1 MPRLPLFFARRYL
14 FSKKSHSVINI
25 VSGVSAFSVAIP
37 VMAMVILL
45 SVFNGFEGL
54 IKSMYRSFDPDIRI
68 TPVRGKVFPID
79 SLPRERFLAIDGVRD
94 AAYALEDNAV
104 FEYRDRQAFGT
115 MCGVDSL
122 YRQVVPLDSL
132 RTEGVFQLQF
142 GDFPEAY
149 VGQGMAYALG
159 IRVNL
164 NSPISVYVPRRGRVS
179 PLLPYS
185 FYKKQNI
192 FPSGVFA
199 LEAEVD
205 GKYVI
210 VPLHFAQQLLDY
222 PGQASSVAIRLE
234 ADASPQ
240 RVQQQ
245 IGQWLGDDYKIQS
258 RYQQKESFYR
268 IMMYEKWGIY
278 FIILLVLV
286 IASFSLIGSLVMLI
300 IEKRKDSQTLV
311 TMGADTKLLRKI
323 FVAEGM
329 LIYLIGARRRIAARR
344 RAGAG
349 PAAFRVPQTLRR
361 DVPDRRLSGRSPS
374 ERPGVGNRNVR
385 FGQLPDLRADGAR
398 DDTEERDK
406 SEPTMIKRLICLL
419 CVAVTAAACNR
430 PRNIPDEKI
439 D

>member
-210 VPLHFAQQLLDY
+210 VPLHFAQELLDY

-245 IGQWLGDDYKIQS
+245 IGQWLCDDYKIQS

-329 LIYLIGARRRIAARR
+329 LIYLIGAGGGLLLGVALAL
-344 RAGAG
+344 AQQHFG
-349 PAAFRVPQTLRR
+349 FLK
-361 DVPDRRLSGRSPS
+361 LSGETFLIDAYPVEVHPS
-374 ERPGVGNRNVR
+374 DLAWVIVTFVSVSYLISVLTVR
-385 FGQLPDLRADGAR
+385 A
-398 DDTEERDK
+398 
-406 SEPTMIKRLICLL
+406 MIPKKEISQ
-419 CVAVTAAACNR
+419 NR
-430 PRNIPDEKI
+430 P
-439 D
+439 

>member
-210 VPLHFAQQLLDY
+210 VPLHFAQELLDY

-329 LIYLIGARRRIAARR
+329 LIYLIGAGGGLLLGVVLALAQQHF
-344 RAGAG
+344 G
-349 PAAFRVPQTLRR
+349 FLK
-361 DVPDRRLSGRSPS
+361 LSGETFLIDAYPVEVHPS
-374 ERPGVGNRNVR
+374 DLAWVIVTFVSVSYLISVLTVR
-385 FGQLPDLRADGAR
+385 A
-398 DDTEERDK
+398 
-406 SEPTMIKRLICLL
+406 MIPKKEISQ
-419 CVAVTAAACNR
+419 NR
-430 PRNIPDEKI
+430 P
-439 D
+439 

>member
-149 VGQGMAYALG
+149 VGQGRAYALG

-210 VPLHFAQQLLDY
+210 VPLHFAQELLDY

-329 LIYLIGARRRIAARR
+329 LIYLIGAGGGLLLGVALAL
-344 RAGAG
+344 AQQHFG
-349 PAAFRVPQTLRR
+349 FLK
-361 DVPDRRLSGRSPS
+361 LSGETFLIDAYPVEVHPS
-374 ERPGVGNRNVR
+374 DLAWVIVTFVSVSYLISVLTVR
-385 FGQLPDLRADGAR
+385 A
-398 DDTEERDK
+398 
-406 SEPTMIKRLICLL
+406 MIPKKEISQ
-419 CVAVTAAACNR
+419 NR
-430 PRNIPDEKI
+430 P
-439 D
+439 

>member
-1 MPRLPLFFARRYL
+1 M
-14 FSKKSHSVINI
+14 INI

-210 VPLHFAQQLLDY
+210 VPLHFAQELLDY

-329 LIYLIGARRRIAARR
+329 LIYLIGAGGGLLLGVALAL
-344 RAGAG
+344 AQQHFG
-349 PAAFRVPQTLRR
+349 FLK
-361 DVPDRRLSGRSPS
+361 LSGETFLIDAYPVEVHPS
-374 ERPGVGNRNVR
+374 DLAWVIVTFVSVSYLISVLTVR
-385 FGQLPDLRADGAR
+385 A
-398 DDTEERDK
+398 
-406 SEPTMIKRLICLL
+406 MIPKKEISQ
-419 CVAVTAAACNR
+419 NR
-430 PRNIPDEKI
+430 P
-439 D
+439 

>member
-14 FSKKSHSVINI
+14 FSKKSHLVINI
-25 VSGVSAFSVAIP
+25 VSGVSTLSVAIP
-37 VMAMVILL
+37 VMAMLILL

-210 VPLHFAQQLLDY
+210 VPLHFAQELLDY

-329 LIYLIGARRRIAARR
+329 LIYLIGAGGGLLLGVALAL
-344 RAGAG
+344 AQQHFG
-349 PAAFRVPQTLRR
+349 FLK
-361 DVPDRRLSGRSPS
+361 LSGETFLIDAYPVEVHPS
-374 ERPGVGNRNVR
+374 DLAWVIVTFVTVSYLISVLTVR
-385 FGQLPDLRADGAR
+385 A
-398 DDTEERDK
+398 
-406 SEPTMIKRLICLL
+406 MIPKKEISQ
-419 CVAVTAAACNR
+419 NR
-430 PRNIPDEKI
+430 P
-439 D
+439 

>member
-54 IKSMYRSFDPDIRI
+54 IKSMYRSFDPDI

-210 VPLHFAQQLLDY
+210 VPLHFAQELLDY

-329 LIYLIGARRRIAARR
+329 LIYLIGAGGGLLLGVALAL
-344 RAGAG
+344 AQQHFG
-349 PAAFRVPQTLRR
+349 FLK
-361 DVPDRRLSGRSPS
+361 LSGETFLIDAYPVEVHPS
-374 ERPGVGNRNVR
+374 DLAWVIVTFVSVSYLISVLTVR
-385 FGQLPDLRADGAR
+385 A
-398 DDTEERDK
+398 
-406 SEPTMIKRLICLL
+406 MIPKKEISQ
-419 CVAVTAAACNR
+419 NR
-430 PRNIPDEKI
+430 P
-439 D
+439 

>member
-185 FYKKQNI
+185 FYKKQNL

-210 VPLHFAQQLLDY
+210 VPLHFAQELLDY

-329 LIYLIGARRRIAARR
+329 LIYLIGAGGGLLLGVALAL
-344 RAGAG
+344 AQQHFG
-349 PAAFRVPQTLRR
+349 FLK
-361 DVPDRRLSGRSPS
+361 LSGETFLIDAYPVEVHPS
-374 ERPGVGNRNVR
+374 DLAWVIVTFVSVSYLISVLTVR
-385 FGQLPDLRADGAR
+385 A
-398 DDTEERDK
+398 
-406 SEPTMIKRLICLL
+406 MIPKKEISQ
-419 CVAVTAAACNR
+419 NR
-430 PRNIPDEKI
+430 P
-439 D
+439 

>member
-210 VPLHFAQQLLDY
+210 VPLHFAQELLDY

-234 ADASPQ
+234 ANASPQ

-245 IGQWLGDDYKIQS
+245 IGQWLGDNYKIQS

-329 LIYLIGARRRIAARR
+329 LIYLIGAGGGLLLGVALAL
-344 RAGAG
+344 AQQHFG
-349 PAAFRVPQTLRR
+349 FLK
-361 DVPDRRLSGRSPS
+361 LSGETFLIDAYPVEVHPS
-374 ERPGVGNRNVR
+374 DLAWVIVTFVTVSYLISVLTVR
-385 FGQLPDLRADGAR
+385 A
-398 DDTEERDK
+398 
-406 SEPTMIKRLICLL
+406 MIPKKEISQ
-419 CVAVTAAACNR
+419 NR
-430 PRNIPDEKI
+430 P
-439 D
+439 

>member
-278 FIILLVLV
+278 FIILLGLV

-329 LIYLIGARRRIAARR
+329 LIYLIGAGGGLLLGVALAL
-344 RAGAG
+344 AQQHFG
-349 PAAFRVPQTLRR
+349 FLK
-361 DVPDRRLSGRSPS
+361 LSGETFLIDAYPVEVHPS
-374 ERPGVGNRNVR
+374 DLAWVIVTFVTVSYLISVLTVR
-385 FGQLPDLRADGAR
+385 A
-398 DDTEERDK
+398 
-406 SEPTMIKRLICLL
+406 MIPKKEISQ
-419 CVAVTAAACNR
+419 NR
-430 PRNIPDEKI
+430 P
-439 D
+439 

>member
-240 RVQQQ
+240 RVQRVQQQ

-329 LIYLIGARRRIAARR
+329 LIYLIGAGGGLLLGVALAL
-344 RAGAG
+344 AQQHFG
-349 PAAFRVPQTLRR
+349 FLK
-361 DVPDRRLSGRSPS
+361 LSGETFLIDAYPVEVHPS
-374 ERPGVGNRNVR
+374 DLAWVIVTFVSVSYLISVLTVR
-385 FGQLPDLRADGAR
+385 AMI
-398 DDTEERDK
+398 
-406 SEPTMIKRLICLL
+406 PTKEISQ
-419 CVAVTAAACNR
+419 NR
-430 PRNIPDEKI
+430 P
-439 D
+439 

>member
-25 VSGVSAFSVAIP
+25 VSGVSTFSVAIP

-210 VPLHFAQQLLDY
+210 VPLHFAQELLDY

-258 RYQQKESFYR
+258 RYQQKESFYC

-329 LIYLIGARRRIAARR
+329 LIYLIGAGGGLLLGVALAL
-344 RAGAG
+344 AQQHFG
-349 PAAFRVPQTLRR
+349 FLK
-361 DVPDRRLSGRSPS
+361 LSGETFLIDAYPVEVHPS
-374 ERPGVGNRNVR
+374 DLAWVIVTFVTVSYLISVLTVR
-385 FGQLPDLRADGAR
+385 A
-398 DDTEERDK
+398 
-406 SEPTMIKRLICLL
+406 MIPKKEISQ
-419 CVAVTAAACNR
+419 NR
-430 PRNIPDEKI
+430 P
-439 D
+439 

>member
-210 VPLHFAQQLLDY
+210 VPLHFAQELLDY

-329 LIYLIGARRRIAARR
+329 LIYLIGAGGGLLLGVALAL
-344 RAGAG
+344 AQQHFG
-349 PAAFRVPQTLRR
+349 FLK
-361 DVPDRRLSGRSPS
+361 LSGETFLIDAYPVEVHPS
-374 ERPGVGNRNVR
+374 DLALVIVTFVSVSYLISVLTVR
-385 FGQLPDLRADGAR
+385 A
-398 DDTEERDK
+398 
-406 SEPTMIKRLICLL
+406 MIPKKEISQ
-419 CVAVTAAACNR
+419 NR
-430 PRNIPDEKI
+430 P
-439 D
+439 

>member
-104 FEYRDRQAFGT
+104 FEYRDRQAFCT

-329 LIYLIGARRRIAARR
+329 LIYLIGAGGGLLLGVALAL
-344 RAGAG
+344 AQQHFG
-349 PAAFRVPQTLRR
+349 FLK
-361 DVPDRRLSGRSPS
+361 LSGETFLIDAYPVEVHPS
-374 ERPGVGNRNVR
+374 DLAWVIVTFVSVSYLISVLTVR
-385 FGQLPDLRADGAR
+385 A
-398 DDTEERDK
+398 
-406 SEPTMIKRLICLL
+406 MIPKKEISQ
-419 CVAVTAAACNR
+419 NR
-430 PRNIPDEKI
+430 P
-439 D
+439 

>member
-79 SLPRERFLAIDGVRD
+79 SLPLERFLAIDGVRD

-210 VPLHFAQQLLDY
+210 VPLHFAQELLDY

-329 LIYLIGARRRIAARR
+329 LIYLIGAGGGLLLGVALAL
-344 RAGAG
+344 AQQHFG
-349 PAAFRVPQTLRR
+349 FLK
-361 DVPDRRLSGRSPS
+361 LSGETFLIDAYPVEVHPS
-374 ERPGVGNRNVR
+374 DLAWVIVTFVSVSYLISVLTVR
-385 FGQLPDLRADGAR
+385 A
-398 DDTEERDK
+398 
-406 SEPTMIKRLICLL
+406 MIPKKEISQ
-419 CVAVTAAACNR
+419 NR
-430 PRNIPDEKI
+430 P
-439 D
+439 

>member
-210 VPLHFAQQLLDY
+210 VPLHFAQELLDY

-329 LIYLIGARRRIAARR
+329 LIYLIGAGGGLLLGVALAL
-344 RAGAG
+344 AQQHFG
-349 PAAFRVPQTLRR
+349 FLK
-361 DVPDRRLSGRSPS
+361 LSGETFLIDAYPVEVHPS
-374 ERPGVGNRNVR
+374 DLAWVIVTFVSVSYLISVLTVR
-385 FGQLPDLRADGAR
+385 AKISQ
-398 DDTEERDK
+398 
-406 SEPTMIKRLICLL
+406 
-419 CVAVTAAACNR
+419 NR
-430 PRNIPDEKI
+430 P
-439 D
+439 

>member
-210 VPLHFAQQLLDY
+210 VPLHFAQELLDY

-311 TMGADTKLLRKI
+311 TMGADTKLLRKF

-329 LIYLIGARRRIAARR
+329 LIYLIGAGGGLLLGVALAL
-344 RAGAG
+344 AQQHFG
-349 PAAFRVPQTLRR
+349 FLK
-361 DVPDRRLSGRSPS
+361 LSGETFLIDAYPVEVHPS
-374 ERPGVGNRNVR
+374 DLAWVIVTFVSVSYLISVLTVR
-385 FGQLPDLRADGAR
+385 A
-398 DDTEERDK
+398 
-406 SEPTMIKRLICLL
+406 MIPKKEISQ
-419 CVAVTAAACNR
+419 NR
-430 PRNIPDEKI
+430 P
-439 D
+439 

>member
-45 SVFNGFEGL
+45 SVSNGFEGL

-210 VPLHFAQQLLDY
+210 VPLHFAQELLDY

-329 LIYLIGARRRIAARR
+329 LIYLIGAGGGLLLGVALAL
-344 RAGAG
+344 AQQHFG
-349 PAAFRVPQTLRR
+349 FLK
-361 DVPDRRLSGRSPS
+361 LSGETFLIDAYPVEVHPS
-374 ERPGVGNRNVR
+374 DLAWVIVTFVSVSYLISVLTVR
-385 FGQLPDLRADGAR
+385 A
-398 DDTEERDK
+398 
-406 SEPTMIKRLICLL
+406 MIPKKEISQ
-419 CVAVTAAACNR
+419 NR
-430 PRNIPDEKI
+430 P
-439 D
+439 

>member
-25 VSGVSAFSVAIP
+25 VSGVSTFSVAIP

-210 VPLHFAQQLLDY
+210 VPLHFAQELLDY

-323 FVAEGM
+323 FVAEVM
-329 LIYLIGARRRIAARR
+329 LIYLIGAGGGLLLGVALAL
-344 RAGAG
+344 AQQHFG
-349 PAAFRVPQTLRR
+349 FLK
-361 DVPDRRLSGRSPS
+361 LSGETFLIDAYPVEVHPS
-374 ERPGVGNRNVR
+374 DLAWVIVTFVTVSYLISVLTVR
-385 FGQLPDLRADGAR
+385 A
-398 DDTEERDK
+398 
-406 SEPTMIKRLICLL
+406 MIPKKEISQ
-419 CVAVTAAACNR
+419 NR
-430 PRNIPDEKI
+430 P
-439 D
+439 

>member
-210 VPLHFAQQLLDY
+210 VPLHFAQELLDY

-300 IEKRKDSQTLV
+300 IEKRKDSQTIV

-329 LIYLIGARRRIAARR
+329 LIYLIGAGGGLLLGVALAL
-344 RAGAG
+344 AQQHFG
-349 PAAFRVPQTLRR
+349 FLK
-361 DVPDRRLSGRSPS
+361 LSGETFLIDAYPVEVHPS
-374 ERPGVGNRNVR
+374 DLAWVIVTFVSVSYLISVLTVR
-385 FGQLPDLRADGAR
+385 A
-398 DDTEERDK
+398 
-406 SEPTMIKRLICLL
+406 MIPKKEISQ
-419 CVAVTAAACNR
+419 NR
-430 PRNIPDEKI
+430 P
-439 D
+439 

>member
-329 LIYLIGARRRIAARR
+329 LIYLIGAGGGLLLGVALAL
-344 RAGAG
+344 AQQHFG
-349 PAAFRVPQTLRR
+349 FLK
-361 DVPDRRLSGRSPS
+361 LSGETFLIDAYPVEVHPS
-374 ERPGVGNRNVR
+374 DLAWVIVTFGTVSYLISVLTVR
-385 FGQLPDLRADGAR
+385 A
-398 DDTEERDK
+398 
-406 SEPTMIKRLICLL
+406 MIPKKEISQ
-419 CVAVTAAACNR
+419 NR
-430 PRNIPDEKI
+430 P
-439 D
+439 

>member
-149 VGQGMAYALG
+149 VGQRMAYALG

-210 VPLHFAQQLLDY
+210 VPLHFAQELLDY

-329 LIYLIGARRRIAARR
+329 LIYLIGAGGGLLLGVALAL
-344 RAGAG
+344 AQQHFG
-349 PAAFRVPQTLRR
+349 FLK
-361 DVPDRRLSGRSPS
+361 LSGETFLIDAYPVEVHPS
-374 ERPGVGNRNVR
+374 DLAWVIVTFVSVSYLISVLTVR
-385 FGQLPDLRADGAR
+385 A
-398 DDTEERDK
+398 
-406 SEPTMIKRLICLL
+406 MIPKKEISQ
-419 CVAVTAAACNR
+419 NR
-430 PRNIPDEKI
+430 P
-439 D
+439 

>member
-210 VPLHFAQQLLDY
+210 VPLHFAQELLDY

-329 LIYLIGARRRIAARR
+329 LIYLIGAGGGLLLGVALAL
-344 RAGAG
+344 AQQHFG
-349 PAAFRVPQTLRR
+349 FLK
-361 DVPDRRLSGRSPS
+361 LSGETFLIDAYPVEVHPS
-374 ERPGVGNRNVR
+374 DLAWVIVTFVSVSYRISVLTVR
-385 FGQLPDLRADGAR
+385 AMI
-398 DDTEERDK
+398 
-406 SEPTMIKRLICLL
+406 PTKEISQ
-419 CVAVTAAACNR
+419 NR
-430 PRNIPDEKI
+430 P
-439 D
+439 

>member
-1 MPRLPLFFARRYL
+1 MPRLPLFFARHYL

-210 VPLHFAQQLLDY
+210 VPLHFAQELLDY

-286 IASFSLIGSLVMLI
+286 IGSLVMLI

-329 LIYLIGARRRIAARR
+329 LIYLIGAGGGLLLGVALAL
-344 RAGAG
+344 AQQHFG
-349 PAAFRVPQTLRR
+349 FLK
-361 DVPDRRLSGRSPS
+361 LSGETFLIDAYPVEVHPS
-374 ERPGVGNRNVR
+374 DLAWVIVTFVSVSYLISVLTVR
-385 FGQLPDLRADGAR
+385 A
-398 DDTEERDK
+398 
-406 SEPTMIKRLICLL
+406 MIPKKEISQ
-419 CVAVTAAACNR
+419 NR
-430 PRNIPDEKI
+430 P
-439 D
+439 

>member
-1 MPRLPLFFARRYL
+1 MPRLPLFVARRYL

-192 FPSGVFA
+192 FPAGVFA

-210 VPLHFAQQLLDY
+210 VPLHFAQELLDY

-329 LIYLIGARRRIAARR
+329 LIYLIGAGGGLLLGVALAL
-344 RAGAG
+344 AQQHFG
-349 PAAFRVPQTLRR
+349 FLK
-361 DVPDRRLSGRSPS
+361 LSGETFLIDAYPVEVHPS
-374 ERPGVGNRNVR
+374 DLAWVIVTFVSVSYLISVLTVR
-385 FGQLPDLRADGAR
+385 A
-398 DDTEERDK
+398 
-406 SEPTMIKRLICLL
+406 MIPKKEISQ
-419 CVAVTAAACNR
+419 NR
-430 PRNIPDEKI
+430 P
-439 D
+439 

>member
-104 FEYRDRQAFGT
+104 FEYRDRQAIGT

-210 VPLHFAQQLLDY
+210 VPLHFAQELLDY

-329 LIYLIGARRRIAARR
+329 LIYLIGAGGGLLLGVALAL
-344 RAGAG
+344 AQQHFG
-349 PAAFRVPQTLRR
+349 FLK
-361 DVPDRRLSGRSPS
+361 LSGETFLIDAYPVEVHPS
-374 ERPGVGNRNVR
+374 DLAWVIVTFVSVSYLISVLTVR
-385 FGQLPDLRADGAR
+385 A
-398 DDTEERDK
+398 
-406 SEPTMIKRLICLL
+406 MIPKKEISQ
-419 CVAVTAAACNR
+419 NR
-430 PRNIPDEKI
+430 P
-439 D
+439 

>member
-1 MPRLPLFFARRYL
+1 MPRLPLFFARHYL

-210 VPLHFAQQLLDY
+210 VPLHFAQELLDY

-300 IEKRKDSQTLV
+300 IEKRTDSQTLV

-329 LIYLIGARRRIAARR
+329 LIYLIGAGGGLLLGVALAL
-344 RAGAG
+344 AQQHFG
-349 PAAFRVPQTLRR
+349 FLK
-361 DVPDRRLSGRSPS
+361 LSGETFLIDAYPVEVHPS
-374 ERPGVGNRNVR
+374 DLAWVIVTFVSVSYLISVLTVR
-385 FGQLPDLRADGAR
+385 A
-398 DDTEERDK
+398 
-406 SEPTMIKRLICLL
+406 MIPKKEISQ
-419 CVAVTAAACNR
+419 NR
-430 PRNIPDEKI
+430 P
-439 D
+439 

>member
-54 IKSMYRSFDPDIRI
+54 IQSMYRSFDPDIRI

-132 RTEGVFQLQF
+132 RTEGVFQMQF

-210 VPLHFAQQLLDY
+210 VPLHFAQELLDY

-329 LIYLIGARRRIAARR
+329 LIYLIGAGGGLLLGVALAL
-344 RAGAG
+344 AQQHFG
-349 PAAFRVPQTLRR
+349 FLK
-361 DVPDRRLSGRSPS
+361 LSGETFLIDAYPVEVHPS
-374 ERPGVGNRNVR
+374 DLAWVIVTFVSVSYLISVLTVR
-385 FGQLPDLRADGAR
+385 A
-398 DDTEERDK
+398 
-406 SEPTMIKRLICLL
+406 MIPKKEISQ
-419 CVAVTAAACNR
+419 NR
-430 PRNIPDEKI
+430 P
-439 D
+439 

>member
-210 VPLHFAQQLLDY
+210 VPLHFAQELLDY

-300 IEKRKDSQTLV
+300 LEKRKDSQTLV

-329 LIYLIGARRRIAARR
+329 LIYLIGAGGGLLLGVALAL
-344 RAGAG
+344 AQQHFG
-349 PAAFRVPQTLRR
+349 FLK
-361 DVPDRRLSGRSPS
+361 LSGETFLIDAYPVEVHPS
-374 ERPGVGNRNVR
+374 DLAWVIVTFVSVSYLISVLTVR
-385 FGQLPDLRADGAR
+385 A
-398 DDTEERDK
+398 
-406 SEPTMIKRLICLL
+406 MIPKKEISQ
-419 CVAVTAAACNR
+419 NR
-430 PRNIPDEKI
+430 P
-439 D
+439 

>member
-149 VGQGMAYALG
+149 VGQGMTYALG

-210 VPLHFAQQLLDY
+210 VPLHFAQELLDY

-329 LIYLIGARRRIAARR
+329 LIYLIGAGGGLLLGVALAL
-344 RAGAG
+344 AQQHFG
-349 PAAFRVPQTLRR
+349 FLK
-361 DVPDRRLSGRSPS
+361 LSGETFLIDAYPVEVHPS
-374 ERPGVGNRNVR
+374 DLAWVIVTFVSVSYLISVLTVR
-385 FGQLPDLRADGAR
+385 A
-398 DDTEERDK
+398 
-406 SEPTMIKRLICLL
+406 MIPKKEISQ
-419 CVAVTAAACNR
+419 NR
-430 PRNIPDEKI
+430 P
-439 D
+439 

>member
-68 TPVRGKVFPID
+68 APVRGKVFPID

-210 VPLHFAQQLLDY
+210 VPLHFAQELLDY

-329 LIYLIGARRRIAARR
+329 LIYLIGAGGGLLLGVALAL
-344 RAGAG
+344 AQQHFG
-349 PAAFRVPQTLRR
+349 FLK
-361 DVPDRRLSGRSPS
+361 LSGETFLIDAYPVEVHPS
-374 ERPGVGNRNVR
+374 DLAWVIVTFVSVSYLISVLTVR
-385 FGQLPDLRADGAR
+385 A
-398 DDTEERDK
+398 
-406 SEPTMIKRLICLL
+406 MIPKKEISQ
-419 CVAVTAAACNR
+419 NR
-430 PRNIPDEKI
+430 P
-439 D
+439 

>member
-132 RTEGVFQLQF
+132 RTEGVFHLQF

-329 LIYLIGARRRIAARR
+329 LIYLIGAGGGLLLGVALAL
-344 RAGAG
+344 AQQHFG
-349 PAAFRVPQTLRR
+349 FLK
-361 DVPDRRLSGRSPS
+361 LSGETFLIDAYPVEVHPS
-374 ERPGVGNRNVR
+374 DLAWVIVTFVTVSYLISVLTVR
-385 FGQLPDLRADGAR
+385 A
-398 DDTEERDK
+398 
-406 SEPTMIKRLICLL
+406 MIPKKEISQ
-419 CVAVTAAACNR
+419 NR
-430 PRNIPDEKI
+430 P
-439 D
+439 

>member
-210 VPLHFAQQLLDY
+210 VPLHFAQELLDY

-329 LIYLIGARRRIAARR
+329 LIYLIGAGGGLLLGDALAL
-344 RAGAG
+344 AQQHFG
-349 PAAFRVPQTLRR
+349 FLK
-361 DVPDRRLSGRSPS
+361 LSGETFLIDAYPVEVHPS
-374 ERPGVGNRNVR
+374 DLAWVIVTFVSVSYLISVLTVR
-385 FGQLPDLRADGAR
+385 A
-398 DDTEERDK
+398 
-406 SEPTMIKRLICLL
+406 MIPKKEISQ
-419 CVAVTAAACNR
+419 NR
-430 PRNIPDEKI
+430 P
-439 D
+439 